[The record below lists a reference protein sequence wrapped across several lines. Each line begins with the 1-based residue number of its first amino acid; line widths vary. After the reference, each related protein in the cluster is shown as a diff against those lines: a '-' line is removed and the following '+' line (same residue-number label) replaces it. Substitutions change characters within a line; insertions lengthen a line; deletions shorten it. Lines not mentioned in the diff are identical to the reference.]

1 MNRTRLGRF
10 VFVFQWFAAVL
21 LPAFVVLGRAF
32 VGAEV
37 GWLFVFGL
45 FYGVFIIAAMLLPPL
60 ITLADRG
67 VRGIK
72 CARRSYSITSLVLW
86 GAMVLVGLT
95 LPDQGDGPPL
105 RPAVTVWTSDLIS
118 IDAAGVICSVMV
130 GAVGVAYVILLVLA
144 IKDALR
150 WGALRES

>member
-10 VFVFQWFAAVL
+10 VFVFQWFAALL
-21 LPAFVVLGRAF
+21 LPAFVIVGRML
-32 VGAEV
+32 VGAEI
-37 GWLFVFGL
+37 GWLFVFGM

-67 VRGIK
+67 VRGLK
-72 CARRSYSITSLVLW
+72 SARRGYSITSLALW
-86 GAMVLVGLT
+86 GAMVMVGLT

-105 RPAVTVWTSDLIS
+105 RPAVTVWTADLIS
-118 IDAAGVICSVMV
+118 IEASGAICAVMV
-130 GAVGVAYVILLVLA
+130 VAVVVAYAVLLVLA

>member
-10 VFVFQWFAAVL
+10 VFVFQWFAAFL
-21 LPAFVVLGRAF
+21 LPAFVVVGRML
-32 VGAEV
+32 VGAEM
-37 GWLFVFGL
+37 GWMFVFGL
-45 FYGVFIIAAMLLPPL
+45 FYGVFIVAAMLLPPL

-72 CARRSYSITSLVLW
+72 CARRNYSITSLVLW
-86 GAMVLVGLT
+86 VAIVLVGLT

-105 RPAVTVWTSDLIS
+105 RPAITVWTGDLIS
-118 IDAAGVICSVMV
+118 IDAAGAICGVVLVSVV
-130 GAVGVAYVILLVLA
+130 VAYVILLVLA